1 MTDYNFATKQSEKV
15 NLAIG
20 INGGFEKPTGYSF
33 LRAQNILAKM
43 AKNLSLGLDPIKDLP
58 HQKERFKKYDA
69 TLLKVL
75 ASKKYT
81 GEQVFT
87 VFSKRMEHKGFL
99 NFLMKKLPWQKN
111 LRLCLRHQF
120 SILERPLCRRY

>member
-15 NLAIG
+15 INIG
-20 INGGFEKPTGYSF
+20 INGGFAKASTGYSF

-43 AKNLSLGLDPIKDLP
+43 AKNLSLGLNPIKDLP

-87 VFSKRMEHKGFL
+87 ALFKKNGAQGGF
-99 NFLMKKLPWQKN
+99 
-111 LRLCLRHQF
+111 
-120 SILERPLCRRY
+120 